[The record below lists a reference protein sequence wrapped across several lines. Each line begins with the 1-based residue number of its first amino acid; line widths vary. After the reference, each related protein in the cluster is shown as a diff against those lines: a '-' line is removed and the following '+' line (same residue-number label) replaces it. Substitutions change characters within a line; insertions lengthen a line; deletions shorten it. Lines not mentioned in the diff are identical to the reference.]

1 MQFEAAP
8 KMKGDWLKKE
18 RERNREHDA
27 AMGRTATGRKKPTRT
42 MTSTQK
48 SLASLRK
55 EMNEKYKLHHKTMSA
70 ALQHAYDEVK
80 KKGYEID
87 KDDID
92 NKVAMGPRKPSS
104 GKTNSYSLGLSKN
117 GKPVKQKLHI
127 QVYNMDNKGY
137 ELNMYVS

>member
-1 MQFEAAP
+1 
-8 KMKGDWLKKE
+8 
-18 RERNREHDA
+18 
-27 AMGRTATGRKKPTRT
+27 MGRTATGRKKPTRT

-70 ALQHAYDEVK
+70 ALQHAYDEVE

-104 GKTNSYSLGLSKN
+104 GKTNSYNLGLSKN